1 MKNLMTVIN
10 FSIKEMVTK
19 KSFIISTIIIIALI
33 VLAFNIPNV
42 LNKFSSEDTYLE
54 RILIIDE
61 EDVYEGNLKSLETIE
76 SDYEFK
82 IANKKYKYE
91 EIKEQ
96 IENGKID
103 SCITITKNKDKINLE
118 YTVESLNTI
127 AGTAEIPEKV
137 LETLANVY
145 TNMQI
150 MKLGLSEEELAS
162 ITPQF
167 EFSLKETNENSAS
180 GEVFL
185 VMLLSLVL
193 FYAIFFCASKVST
206 SVTTE
211 KTSKIMETL
220 VTSTEP
226 KTIVI
231 GKTIGIGLVGLFQL
245 LLMIITGVV
254 SAKLFIDQELL
265 ASLIDL
271 SNVNIG
277 LGLITVL
284 YFLLGYFLF
293 AFIFA
298 LTGSAVGSPEDTQ
311 SANMPASILG
321 VIGFYIAYFAMMNPA
336 SEVNIFATYF
346 PISAPFSLPF
356 RMLLGTATRNQIIS
370 SITLMV
376 ITIAV
381 IAKISIKVYSSAILN
396 YGTKLSLKD
405 LIKLAKRKEE

>member
-1 MKNLMTVIN
+1 MKNLKTVIG

-19 KSFIISTIIIIALI
+19 KSFIISTVIIIALI
-33 VLAFNIPNV
+33 VIAFNIPNA
-42 LNKFSSEDTYLE
+42 LKSFSDEDTSLG

-61 EDVYEGNLKSLETIE
+61 DDVYEGNLKSLETVE

-82 IANKKYKYE
+82 IADKKYKYE
-91 EIKEQ
+91 DIKDQ
-96 IENGKID
+96 IEYGRIS
-103 SCITITKNKDKINLE
+103 SCIIITKNKDKINLE
-118 YTVESLNTI
+118 YIVESLNTF

-150 MKLGLSEEELAS
+150 MKLNLSDEELKS

-180 GEVFL
+180 GEIFL

-220 VTSTEP
+220 VTSTDP

-245 LLMIITGVV
+245 LVMIITGVI
-254 SAKLFIDQELL
+254 SAKLFIDKEVL

-277 LGLITVL
+277 LGLITIL

-370 SITLMV
+370 SVAIMV
-376 ITIAV
+376 ITIAI

-396 YGTKLSLKD
+396 YGTKLSFKD